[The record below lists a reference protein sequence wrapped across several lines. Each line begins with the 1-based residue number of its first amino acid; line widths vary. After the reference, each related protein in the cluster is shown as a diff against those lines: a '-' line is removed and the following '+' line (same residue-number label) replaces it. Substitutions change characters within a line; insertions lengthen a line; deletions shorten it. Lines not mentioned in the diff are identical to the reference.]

1 MISRILDKS
10 RRLWNRGRT
19 AYRVFRFPE
28 NYFILDRNRYAHHQ
42 LSFSQEG
49 EDIILSRLFDL
60 KQGPGFYVDVGAHH
74 PQRFSNTYGFYLRG
88 WRGINIDPLPGSM
101 ELFKQI
107 RPKDINIELG
117 ISDNSGKLT
126 YYQFNEPALN
136 TFDSNIAEKRDGS
149 NGYRIITTS
158 QIATRRL
165 SDVLHEYLPAGQK
178 IDFLTVDAEGYDL
191 KVLAS
196 NDWEKYR
203 PDYILVEEFS
213 NNKMDEI
220 LSTPLVEFL
229 RLQGYELIS
238 KAFLTLI
245 FLRQG

>member
-1 MISRILDKS
+1 MRRFFDKS
-10 RRLWNRGRT
+10 RALWARGT
-19 AYRVFRFPE
+19 SAYQVFRHPE
-28 NYFILDRNRYAHHQ
+28 NYFILDRNRYAYHQ
-42 LSFSQEG
+42 LSFAQEG

-74 PQRFSNTYGFYLRG
+74 PQRFSNTYSFYLRG

-101 ELFKQI
+101 ELFRKI
-107 RPKDINIELG
+107 RPDDINIEVG
-117 ISDNSGKLT
+117 ISDVPGELT

-136 TFDSNIAEKRDGS
+136 TFDRNIAEQRDGS
-149 NGYRIITTS
+149 NGYRIIATG
-158 QIATRRL
+158 QIATQRL
-165 SDVLHEYLPAGQK
+165 SDVLKDFLPAEQK

-196 NDWEKYR
+196 NDWDKYR
-203 PDYILVEEFS
+203 PEYILVEEFTKKQI
-213 NNKMDEI
+213 NEI

-229 RLQGYELIS
+229 RLQGYDLCS

-245 FLRQG
+245 FRRQG